1 MAYTQYGGDRMSSP
15 LNQNRADRDTDRSR
29 PVSNDKFSRLRSKR
43 ARKHGGMTETEAN
56 RMRERAYS
64 YRRDAADRLMLQI
77 DSHLP
82 ARPSYEGWTDFQIKQ
97 AEAHRDRQKQ
107 GIRNSIL
114 EERYSKLS

>member
-1 MAYTQYGGDRMSSP
+1 MTYKQYGGDRMSSP
-15 LNQNRADRDTDRSR
+15 LTQKRVDRVTDRDEEM
-29 PVSNDKFSRLRSKR
+29 SNTEYQKLKSKR
-43 ARKHGGMTETEAN
+43 ARKHGGMTENEMN

-64 YRRDAADRLMLQI
+64 YRRNADDRLMLQI

-82 ARPSYEGWTDFQIKQ
+82 PRPSYEGWTDFQIKQ

-114 EERYSKLS
+114 EERFS